1 MGATLFDPVDPHLS
15 GTDRARLRRKM
26 GDLLA
31 ALRRGPQT
39 NISLVPIVGM
49 RVSARIHDLRRAC
62 GFDIKAE
69 NLGKGVWLFT
79 LVS

>member
-1 MGATLFDPVDPHLS
+1 MLFDPVDPHLS
-15 GTDRARLRRKM
+15 GTDRVRLRRKM

-31 ALRRGPQT
+31 ALKRGPQT
-39 NISLVPIVGM
+39 NISLVPIVDM
-49 RVSARIHDLRRAC
+49 RVSARIHDLRKTC

-69 NLGKGVWLFT
+69 NLGEGVWRYT